1 MSTVAAPFFLALL
14 LSLLLVR
21 VCRRVAFKVGCV
33 AKPRVDRW
41 HTGVTPLF
49 GGVAIS
55 LSAFAVVI
63 GLGRTSEVPVLLASA
78 AVIFIVGLVDDV
90 ITLKASTKLIAQIAL
105 ASVLL
110 FFGFRLNWLT
120 SVTLDTLL
128 TLVWVVGITN
138 AFNLLDNM
146 DGLCAGIALIV
157 GASLMVD
164 LVPRG
169 GAPGMVLPEAQYL
182 AMLGGATAGFL
193 IYNL

>member
-63 GLGRTSEVPVLLASA
+63 GLGRTNDVPVLLGSA
-78 AVIFIVGLVDDV
+78 AVIFIIGLVDDI

-110 FFGFRLNWLT
+110 FFGFRLNWLACT
-120 SVTLDTLL
+120 
-128 TLVWVVGITN
+128 
-138 AFNLLDNM
+138 
-146 DGLCAGIALIV
+146 
-157 GASLMVD
+157 
-164 LVPRG
+164 
-169 GAPGMVLPEAQYL
+169 
-182 AMLGGATAGFL
+182 
-193 IYNL
+193 